1 MIRRLTPLF
10 DPRPGSSRRRPV
22 VTPTASPTSAP
33 LSVGGI
39 PPVTD
44 LAATP
49 GIDSSDP
56 APHDRIASGA

>member
-22 VTPTASPTSAP
+22 VAPTASPASSP
-33 LSVGGI
+33 ISVGGI

-44 LAATP
+44 LAPAP

-56 APHDRIASGA
+56 APHDRIATGA